1 MKQSGRDRN
10 FYLPKEIPKQSKK
23 DVLKKKREEAD
34 KMRADL
40 STPTTEN
47 LRNTFVIKNSS
58 ESFETYHHQM
68 KKRKNETIKNKES
81 I

>member
-1 MKQSGRDRN
+1 
-10 FYLPKEIPKQSKK
+10 
-23 DVLKKKREEAD
+23 
-34 KMRADL
+34 MRADL

-68 KKRKNETIKNKES
+68 KKRKNETVKNKES